1 MSELGGIR
9 ADLAEMLDE
18 AEWNWLMPHA
28 QRDVLL
34 VVSPDVSL
42 LDVGVAIA
50 SDHVAQVQNWIQQ
63 SLLAKPTAMQLSA
76 WNNDQ
81 EKRFKAL
88 IVRPYVL
95 VQELSAANAV

>member
-1 MSELGGIR
+1 MSELESVR
-9 ADLAEMLDE
+9 ADLTEMLDE

-34 VVSPDVSL
+34 VVAPELSL

-50 SDHVAQVQNWIQQ
+50 CDNVAEVQNWIQQ
-63 SLLAKPTAMQLSA
+63 NLLAKPTATQLSD
-76 WNNDQ
+76 WNNNQ
-81 EKRFKAL
+81 EKRFSAL

-95 VQELSAANAV
+95 VQEPTPASAA